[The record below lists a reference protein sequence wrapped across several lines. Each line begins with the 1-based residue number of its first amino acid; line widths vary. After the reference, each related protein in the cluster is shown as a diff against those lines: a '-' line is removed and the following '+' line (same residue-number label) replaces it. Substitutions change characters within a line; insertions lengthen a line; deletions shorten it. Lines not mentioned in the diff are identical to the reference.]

1 MQTVTSWQLMN
12 WGTAQAGNRASKTS
26 RYLQW
31 WENNPEQDAVS
42 SALQNLH
49 NSVCYYIV
57 ASSYVKILKTGDGK
71 AGGNLD
77 SNAHQEVSLCAD
89 FPFAESTVAS

>member
-1 MQTVTSWQLMN
+1 MQTVTSWQLMT
-12 WGTAQAGNRASKTS
+12 WGLAQAGDRASKT
-26 RYLQW
+26 RCYLQW
-31 WENNPEQDAVS
+31 RENKPEQDAVA

-57 ASSYVKILKTGDGK
+57 ASSCVKILKTGDGK

-77 SNAHQEVSLCAD
+77 SNAHQEASLCAE
-89 FPFAESTVAS
+89 FPVAGSTVAS

>member
-1 MQTVTSWQLMN
+1 MQTVTSWQLMT
-12 WGTAQAGNRASKTS
+12 WGSAQAGDRASKTR

-31 WENNPEQDAVS
+31 RGHKPEQDAVA